1 MAEEKEL
8 TAKEERFCLEYI
20 IDYHGTKA
28 AIRAGYSEKSAA
40 VTASKLLKKANI
52 AARVRENQRIYN
64 ETRCFDEKDRVLAE
78 AWNIYDIATAAKP
91 VMEWDYSER
100 KYVETG
106 EYQIDGRTAAKA
118 LEIVMKLGGMGNETL
133 NHKFGDGGIE
143 INVNVAGDEE

>member
-91 VMEWDYSER
+91 VLEWDYSER

-118 LEIVMKLGGMGNETL
+118 LDLVAKLCGFETEKHSHEFEKGFEIVVKED
-133 NHKFGDGGIE
+133 KSE
-143 INVNVAGDEE
+143 